1 MRVAALY
8 DIHGNLPALDAV
20 LAEVGREQVDAVVVG
35 GDVAGGPMPAG
46 VLDRLAALDV
56 PAHWVAGNGEREM
69 LALDGAGAAEL
80 EPYPAVEAWAVAQ
93 LSAAQKDRLRELA
106 PTVTLAIDGLGPV
119 LFCHGSPRSDEEF
132 ITPFTPDER
141 LAGILAGVGERIVV
155 GGHTHRQ
162 LDRTAGGIRVLNAG
176 SIGMPYEGVPGAFWA
191 LLGPGVE
198 LRRTEYD
205 VAAAAVAIRAT
216 GVPHADE
223 VILRQTLL
231 EPADPDEVSR
241 FFEDQAG

>member
-20 LAEVGREQVDAVVVG
+20 LAEVERERVDAVVVG

-69 LALDGAGAAEL
+69 LALEGADPAGL

-93 LSAAQKDRLRELA
+93 LSAAQKDRLRDLA
-106 PTVTLAIDGLGPV
+106 PTVVLAVDGLGPV

-141 LAGILAGVGERIVV
+141 LAGMLAGVDERIVV

-162 LDRTAGGIRVLNAG
+162 LDRTVNGIRVLNAG

-191 LLGPGVE
+191 LLGPAVE
-198 LRRTEYD
+198 LRRTDYD
-205 VAAAAVAIRAT
+205 IAAAAAAIRAT
-216 GVPHADE
+216 GVPHPDE

-241 FFEDQAG
+241 FFESQAG

>member
-1 MRVAALY
+1 
-8 DIHGNLPALDAV
+8 
-20 LAEVGREQVDAVVVG
+20 
-35 GDVAGGPMPAG
+35 MPAG
-46 VLDRLAALDV
+46 VLDRLAELGV
-56 PAHWVAGNGEREM
+56 SAHWVAGNGEREM
-69 LALDGAGAAEL
+69 LALDGAEIAAL
-80 EPYPAVEAWAVAQ
+80 EPYPAIEAWAVAQ
-93 LSAAQKDRLRELA
+93 LSGVQKERLRGLP
-106 PTVTLAIDGLGPV
+106 PTITLDVDGLGPV

-141 LAGILAGVGERIVV
+141 LAGMLAGVEERIVT

-162 LDRTAGGIRVLNAG
+162 LDRTVNGIRVLNAG

-205 VAAAAVAIRAT
+205 IAAAAAVIRAT